1 VGWNR
6 RVARYGRR
14 QAMEMHVRRLT
25 EDDAEKYRKI
35 RLEALERHP
44 EAFQAT
50 YESAAGL
57 PLDAYVQRLRR
68 YALFGAFIGEE
79 LCGFVGFYP
88 LRNPKISHKG
98 LMWGMY
104 VTEHAR
110 GTGLAEAMVEAVV
123 DYARDK
129 VEQLL
134 ISVIGENQRARRF
147 YEKMEFV
154 PYGLERRALK
164 IGERY
169 YDEEFRVKF
178 LSESRT

>member
-1 VGWNR
+1 MDK
-6 RVARYGRR
+6 
-14 QAMEMHVRRLT
+14 QVRRLT
-25 EDDAEKYRKI
+25 EDDAERFRKI

-44 EAFQAT
+44 ETFQAT
-50 YESAAGL
+50 YESAAEL
-57 PLDAYVQRLRR
+57 PLDAYVQRLRQ
-68 YALFGAFIGEE
+68 YALFGGFIGDE

-88 LRNPKISHKG
+88 LKNPKISHKG

-104 VTEHAR
+104 VTENAR

-129 VEQLL
+129 VEQILL
-134 ISVIGENQRARRF
+134 SVIEDNERAKRF
-147 YEKMEFV
+147 YEKMGFE

-164 IGERY
+164 IDDRY

-178 LSESRT
+178 LGESRA